1 MVIHEFGKENK
12 KKLLFF
18 QGSCEPWQE
27 FKESAELLSDGF
39 HVILVT
45 PDGHDPEEGND
56 FISVEKTASDTA
68 KWLKDHDINHLDA
81 LYGLS
86 FGGGMAIHFLT
97 SENIKVDK
105 AILDAAT
112 APYDLPKW
120 LCKLICV
127 RDYLMIKI
135 GRSSVS
141 LMEMAFPPE
150 RFARDINRTK
160 EEYEAIKDYL
170 KTFSDKTMWNI
181 FWSANNYEVPEKA
194 PEIDT
199 KISFWIGDD
208 EWKGRVRDLNWT
220 KKYLPQIEVVNIP
233 HMMHG
238 ELVMMHPQEFAKR
251 AREFFLE

>member
-97 SENIKVDK
+97 SENIKVDTK
-105 AILDAAT
+105 I
-112 APYDLPKW
+112 
-120 LCKLICV
+120 
-127 RDYLMIKI
+127 IKI
-135 GRSSVS
+135 FFY
-141 LMEMAFPPE
+141 L
-150 RFARDINRTK
+150 
-160 EEYEAIKDYL
+160 IK
-170 KTFSDKTMWNI
+170 KNF
-181 FWSANNYEVPEKA
+181 
-194 PEIDT
+194 
-199 KISFWIGDD
+199 
-208 EWKGRVRDLNWT
+208 
-220 KKYLPQIEVVNIP
+220 
-233 HMMHG
+233 
-238 ELVMMHPQEFAKR
+238 
-251 AREFFLE
+251 